1 MIEKFVND
9 TNYLD
14 QHFLI
19 DKSVVNHFID
29 ECNLGIKDIVVEIG
43 PGKGDLSDTIARR
56 AKHLTCIEIDRDLEP
71 FINVLK
77 ERHSNID
84 VIYGNALNV
93 FIPDCNKIISALPYS
108 ITEPFIEKL
117 LRCNL
122 WKCTKCLYTS
132 L

>member
-1 MIEKFVND
+1 MKEEFVND

-19 DKSVVNHFID
+19 DKGVMNAFLD
-29 ECNLGIKDIVVEIG
+29 ACNLGIKDVVVEIG

-56 AKHLTCIEIDRDLEP
+56 AKHLICIEIDRNLEP

-77 ERHSNID
+77 DKHSNVD

-93 FIPDCNKIISALPYS
+93 FIPDCNKII
-108 ITEPFIEKL
+108 
-117 LRCNL
+117 
-122 WKCTKCLYTS
+122 
-132 L
+132 